1 VKEGPL
7 EASRTELA
15 AARHLNQGGFP
26 SQAVSRAYYA
36 AFRAAKV
43 AIEELG
49 EKRSK
54 HGAVISA
61 FFSRLIKEEG
71 LEVEAGKILRSLF
84 ERRNKADY
92 AYAEP
97 TAEMATQAIEDAE
110 RFVDTVARWLEGR
123 APSQP
128 G

>member
-1 VKEGPL
+1 VKEDPL

-15 AARHLNQGGFP
+15 AARHLIQGGFS

-49 EKRSK
+49 EKRTK
-54 HGAVISA
+54 HGGVISA
-61 FFSRLIKEEG
+61 FSSRLIKEEG
-71 LEVEAGKILRSLF
+71 LEVEAGKTLRSLF

-92 AYAEP
+92 AYIEP
-97 TAEMATQAIEDAE
+97 TPEMATAAIEDAE
-110 RFVDTVARWLEGR
+110 RFVNAVAKWLEAR
-123 APSQP
+123 AS
-128 G
+128 